1 MTQAAEHITVL
12 LHEAV
17 EGLAIK
23 PDGIYVDG
31 TFGRVVTHLSFSSI
45 WPQWPSD
52 RHRPGSQA
60 IAEAPRSRI
69 PVSRSCTVPSP
80 ASPRYLTERGLLGKV
95 DGFLLDLG
103 VSSPSERDCRAWL
116 QLHEGRPARR

>member
-31 TFGRVVTHLSFSSI
+31 TFGQGWSLVSFSSI

-52 RHRPGSQA
+52 RHRPGSPGHCRGGQDPGSPFRDRA
-60 IAEAPRSRI
+60 RSLLGI
-69 PVSRSCTVPSP
+69 T
-80 ASPRYLTERGLLGKV
+80 RYLTERGLLGKV

-103 VSSPSERDCRAWL
+103 VSSPA
-116 QLHEGRPARR
+116 